1 MVYENTYENTQEIK
15 IRLRKEEV
23 KALVKWLIENNYDV
37 WKVLDL
43 LRFDNDGIGE
53 LFERLYKELEE
64 AVARIVRSYASEE
77 IYDFVREHI
86 VIDEENLWHAVYA
99 IYAFSSVSAA
109 TIVLNEYVI
118 GYELHVIETLK
129 KACAEGVIRSSCDVI
144 ETL

>member
-1 MVYENTYENTQEIK
+1 MAYEKTEVQEQEIK

-23 KALVKWLIENNYDV
+23 RALVKWLIENNYDV

-43 LRFDNDGIGE
+43 LRFDNDDTGR

-64 AVARIVRSYASEE
+64 AVARVVRSYASEE

-86 VIDEENLWHAVYA
+86 VIDEENLWHAVYV
-99 IYAFSSVSAA
+99 IYAFSSASGA
-109 TIVLNEYVI
+109 TIVMNKYVI
-118 GYELHVIETLK
+118 SYELHVIETLK

-144 ETL
+144 EKL